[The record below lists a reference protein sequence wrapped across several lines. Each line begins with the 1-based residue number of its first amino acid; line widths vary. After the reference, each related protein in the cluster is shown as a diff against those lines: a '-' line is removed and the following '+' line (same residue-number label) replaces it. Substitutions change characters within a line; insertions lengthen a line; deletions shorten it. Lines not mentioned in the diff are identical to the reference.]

1 MVDSGQK
8 NMENDFSET
17 TQNASWKD
25 YLELT
30 KPKVVLMILITA
42 VVGMFM
48 ATPGMVPW
56 NILIITTVGIGFAA
70 GGAAVVN
77 HVVDQKIDA
86 IMARTLK
93 RPIAAGKI
101 NDRNAIIFATI
112 LSVSSMLMLYFF
124 INPLTAV
131 LTLLGLVG
139 YAFVYTM
146 YLKRATPQN
155 IVIGGLSGAIP
166 PLLGW
171 TAVDGYTGTIH
182 PHALLLVLIVFVW
195 TPPHFWALAIF
206 RKDEYAKADIP
217 MLPVTHGID
226 FTKTSIILYT
236 LLLLFAGLLPY
247 LTRMSGLVYLISS
260 SILGLIFLGYA
271 IKLKMSDNRK
281 IAMDTFKYSI
291 HYLLLMFIALLVDH
305 YFYY

>member
-1 MVDSGQK
+1 MNDSAINNHVPQ
-8 NMENDFSET
+8 
-17 TQNASWKD
+17 ASWKD

-30 KPKVVLMILITA
+30 KPKVVFLLLITA

-48 ATPGMVPW
+48 ATPGMVPLDV
-56 NILIITTVGIGFAA
+56 LIVATIGIGFAS

-77 HVVDQKIDA
+77 HIVDQKIDA
-86 IMARTLK
+86 IMARTHK
-93 RPIAAGKI
+93 RPVATGVISDKQ
-101 NDRNAIIFATI
+101 AIIFAAF
-112 LSVSSMLMLYFF
+112 LSISSLLTLYFY

-131 LTLLGLVG
+131 LTVFGLVG

-171 TAVDGYTGTIH
+171 TSVTGGSGEIH

-206 RKDEYAKADIP
+206 RRDEYAKAKIP

-226 FTKTSIILYT
+226 FTKTNIILYT
-236 LLLLFAGLLPY
+236 ILLIFAGLLPY
-247 LTRMSGLVYLISS
+247 LVHMSGLIYLISS
-260 SILGLIFLGYA
+260 TILGLIFLVYA
-271 IKLKMSDNRK
+271 IRLKLSDDRK
-281 IAMDTFKYSI
+281 LAMDTFKYSI
-291 HYLLLMFIALLVDH
+291 QYLLLIFVALLVDH
-305 YFYY
+305 YYFF

>member
-1 MVDSGQK
+1 MTDQTNTQQV
-8 NMENDFSET
+8 ET
-17 TQNASWKD
+17 KSATWKD

-30 KPKVVLMILITA
+30 KPKVVLLILVTA

-56 NILIITTVGIGFAA
+56 DILIIATVGIGFAS

-93 RPIAAGKI
+93 RPVASGKI
-101 NDRNAIIFATI
+101 SDKNAIIFATV
-112 LSVSSMLMLYFF
+112 LSVSSLFMLYFY
-124 INPLTAV
+124 INPLTAL
-131 LTLLGLVG
+131 LTFFGLVG

-171 TAVDGYTGTIH
+171 TAVDGYGGTIH
-182 PHALLLVLIVFVW
+182 PHALLLVLIIFVW

-206 RKDEYAKADIP
+206 RRDEYAKANIP

-226 FTKTSIILYT
+226 FTKTNIILYT
-236 LLLLFAGLLPY
+236 ILLIFSGLLPY
-247 LTRMSGLVYLISS
+247 LTQMSGLIYLISS
-260 SILGLIFLGYA
+260 SILGLWFLVYA
-271 IKLKMSDNRK
+271 VRLKLSTERK
-281 IAMDTFKYSI
+281 IAMDTFKFSI
-291 HYLLLMFIALLVDH
+291 NYLLLMFVALLVDH
-305 YFYY
+305 YFKY

>member
-1 MVDSGQK
+1 M
-8 NMENDFSET
+8 SEET
-17 TQNASWKD
+17 KQMTQATWRD

-30 KPKVVLMILITA
+30 KPKVVLLILITA

-56 NILIITTVGIGFAA
+56 NVLIIATIGIGFAS

-93 RPIAAGKI
+93 RPVASGKI
-101 NDRNAIIFATI
+101 KDSNAIIFATF
-112 LSVSSMLMLYFF
+112 LSVSSLLMLYFL
-124 INPLTAV
+124 INPLTAL
-131 LTLLGLVG
+131 LTFFGLVG

-171 TAVDGYTGTIH
+171 TAVDGYAGDIH
-182 PHALLLVLIVFVW
+182 PHALLLVLIIFVW

-206 RKDEYAKADIP
+206 RRDEYAKADIP

-236 LLLLFAGLLPY
+236 ILLILAGLLPY
-247 LTRMSGLVYLISS
+247 LTHMSGLVYLISS
-260 SILGLIFLGYA
+260 TILGLIFLAYA
-271 IKLKMSDNRK
+271 IKLKFTEERK

-291 HYLLLMFIALLVDH
+291 NYLLLMFVALLVDH
-305 YFYY
+305 YFKY

>member
-1 MVDSGQK
+1 MVIQMTDSEIK
-8 NMENDFSET
+8 FSAQAT
-17 TQNASWKD
+17 WRD

-30 KPKVVLMILITA
+30 KPKVVVLILVTA

-56 NILIITTVGIGFAA
+56 NILIIATIGIGFAA

-93 RPIAAGKI
+93 RPIATGKI
-101 NDRNAIIFATI
+101 DARKAILLAMV
-112 LSVSSMLMLYFF
+112 LSVTSMILLYFF
-124 INPLTAV
+124 INPLTAL
-131 LTLLGLVG
+131 LTLFGLVG

-171 TAVDGYTGTIH
+171 TAVDGYGGTIH
-182 PHALLLVLIVFVW
+182 PHALLLVLIIFVW

-206 RKDEYAKADIP
+206 RRDEYAKANIP
-217 MLPVTHGID
+217 MLPVTHGIE

-236 LLLLFAGLLPY
+236 VLLIFAGLLPY
-247 LTRMSGLVYLISS
+247 LTRMSGLVYAISS
-260 SILGLIFLGYA
+260 SILGLIFLAYA
-271 IKLKMSDNRK
+271 VKLKLSDERK

-291 HYLLLMFIALLVDH
+291 NYLLLIFVALLVDH
-305 YFYY
+305 YFRY

>member
-1 MVDSGQK
+1 MT
-8 NMENDFSET
+8 NLNN
-17 TQNASWKD
+17 NATWKD

-30 KPKVVLMILITA
+30 KPKVVVLILVTA

-56 NILIITTVGIGFAA
+56 NILIIATIGIGFAA

-77 HVVDQKIDA
+77 HIVDQKIDA

-93 RPIAAGKI
+93 RPIATGKI
-101 NDRNAIIFATI
+101 DDKKAMMLAAV
-112 LSVSSMLMLYFF
+112 LSITSIVMLYFF
-124 INPLTAV
+124 INPLTAL
-131 LTLLGLVG
+131 LTFFGLVG

-171 TAVDGYTGTIH
+171 TAVDGYAGTIH
-182 PHALLLVLIVFVW
+182 PHALLLVLIIFVW

-206 RKDEYAKADIP
+206 RRDEYAKANIP

-236 LLLLFAGLLPY
+236 ILLIFAGLLPY
-247 LTRMSGLVYLISS
+247 LTRMSGLVYAISS

-271 IKLKMSDNRK
+271 VKLKLSKERK

-291 HYLLLMFIALLVDH
+291 NYLLLMFIALLVDH
-305 YFYY
+305 YFWY

>member
-1 MVDSGQK
+1 M
-8 NMENDFSET
+8 NENDV
-17 TQNASWKD
+17 NVSWKD

-30 KPKVVLMILITA
+30 KPKVVFLLLITA

-48 ATPGMVPW
+48 ATPGMVPLDVLVVAT
-56 NILIITTVGIGFAA
+56 IGIGFAS

-77 HVVDQKIDA
+77 HVVDQKIDS
-86 IMARTLK
+86 IMARTHK
-93 RPIAAGKI
+93 RPVATGKI
-101 NDRNAIIFATI
+101 SDKQAIIFATF
-112 LSVSSMLMLYFF
+112 LSISSLLTLYFY
-124 INPLTAV
+124 INPLTAL
-131 LTLLGLVG
+131 LTVFGLVG

-171 TAVDGYTGTIH
+171 TSITGGNGEIH

-206 RKDEYAKADIP
+206 RRDEYAKANIP

-226 FTKTSIILYT
+226 FTKTNIILYT
-236 LLLLFAGLLPY
+236 ILLIFAGLLPY
-247 LTRMSGLVYLISS
+247 LVHMSGLIYLVSS
-260 SILGLIFLGYA
+260 TILGLTFLVYA
-271 IKLKMSDNRK
+271 VRLKLSDDRK
-281 IAMDTFKYSI
+281 LAMDTFKYSI
-291 HYLLLMFIALLVDH
+291 QYLLLIFVALLVDH
-305 YFYY
+305 YYFFNLV

>member
-1 MVDSGQK
+1 MTDANVK
-8 NMENDFSET
+8 AT
-17 TQNASWKD
+17 WKD

-30 KPKVVLMILITA
+30 KPKVVLLILITA

-56 NILIITTVGIGFAA
+56 NILIIATVGIGFAA
-70 GGAAVVN
+70 SGAAVVN
-77 HVVDQKIDA
+77 HIVDQKIDA
-86 IMARTLK
+86 IMARTLN
-93 RPIAAGKI
+93 RPIATGKI
-101 NDRNAIIFATI
+101 NNSHAIIFAAV
-112 LSVSSMLMLYFF
+112 LSISSMLMLYFY
-124 INPLTAV
+124 INTLTAI
-131 LTLLGLVG
+131 LTFFGLVG

-171 TAVDGYTGTIH
+171 TAVDGYGGDIH

-206 RKDEYAKADIP
+206 RRDEYAKANIP

-236 LLLLFAGLLPY
+236 ILLMFAGLLPY
-247 LTRMSGLVYLISS
+247 LTHMSGLVYLISS
-260 SILGLIFLGYA
+260 SVLGFIFLAYA
-271 IKLKMSDNRK
+271 IKLKLSDERK

-291 HYLLLMFIALLVDH
+291 NYLLLMFVALLVDH
-305 YFYY
+305 YFRY